1 VETDLL
7 KALSD
12 YGIETNSALTDMYR
26 SFQSGREYTRTLGAY
41 PEQSG
46 RLYEPDI
53 SDPNCYSGSLL
64 SDAEAFSES
73 TEMYRKC
80 LASIDRRLAQI
91 CDTVIEVSA
100 GQSIVY
106 KGEIRI

>member
-1 VETDLL
+1 
-7 KALSD
+7 
-12 YGIETNSALTDMYR
+12 
-26 SFQSGREYTRTLGAY
+26 
-41 PEQSG
+41 
-46 RLYEPDI
+46 
-53 SDPNCYSGSLL
+53 
-64 SDAEAFSES
+64 
-73 TEMYRKC
+73 MYRKC

>member
-1 VETDLL
+1 MDLEAANRCAGELVEFAHTVRH
-7 KALSD
+7 AVFVSD
-12 YGIETNSALTDMYR
+12 YIY
-26 SFQSGREYTRTLGAY
+26 
-41 PEQSG
+41 
-46 RLYEPDI
+46 
-53 SDPNCYSGSLL
+53 